1 VASQA
6 RWRREGKAKEET
18 VIYFT
23 RRKVLGVAAGTMA
36 SAIGTADLTEPA
48 VADDAADLDL
58 FVKLSAALTGID
70 ALQLAPSVDAI
81 QIKRAYFKQA
91 KSDPGFEGLMQIVR
105 ANPADPVGAADKI
118 MNSTDQKI
126 KYLGRAIILAWYLGA
141 WYQPTVLAQTPPPS
155 LVTPLKVVSPT
166 AYTQAWAWRVAQ
178 AHPMGYS
185 ELRFGYWSDEPL
197 PVEDFVKAK
206 GA

>member
-1 VASQA
+1 
-6 RWRREGKAKEET
+6 
-18 VIYFT
+18 VIDLT

-36 SAIGTADLTEPA
+36 SAIGAAQLTEPA

-58 FVKLSAALTGID
+58 FVKLSAALTGVD
-70 ALQLAPSVDAI
+70 ALLLAPLRDPL
-81 QIKRAYFKQA
+81 QIKRVYFKQA
-91 KSDPGFEGLMQIVR
+91 KTDSAFESLMRIVR
-105 ANPADPVGAADKI
+105 ANPNDPAGVADTI
-118 MNSTDQKI
+118 MNGPDLKT
-126 KYLGRAIILAWYLGA
+126 KYLGRSIILAWYLGA
-141 WYQPTVLAQTPPPS
+141 WYPPPALAQTPPPAS
-155 LVTPLKVVSPT
+155 GIPFTIISPT

-197 PVEDFVKAK
+197 SLDDFIKVK

>member
-1 VASQA
+1 
-6 RWRREGKAKEET
+6 
-18 VIYFT
+18 VIDFT

-36 SAIGTADLTEPA
+36 SAIGAAQLTEPA
-48 VADDAADLDL
+48 AADDAADLDL

-70 ALQLAPSVDAI
+70 VLFLAPTRDPL
-81 QIKRAYFKQA
+81 QIKRIYFKQA
-91 KSDPGFEGLMQIVR
+91 KSDPAFDGLMQIAR
-105 ANPADPVGAADKI
+105 ANPADPAGAADNI
-118 MNSTDQKI
+118 MNNKDPKI
-126 KYLGRAIILAWYLGA
+126 KYLGRSIILAWYLGA
-141 WYQPTVLAQTPPPS
+141 WYQPAVLAQTPPPS
-155 LVTPLKVVSPT
+155 SLDAKIISPT

-197 PVEDFVKAK
+197 PLDDFVKPK

>member
-1 VASQA
+1 
-6 RWRREGKAKEET
+6 
-18 VIYFT
+18 VIDFT

-58 FVKLSAALTGID
+58 FVKLSGALTGID
-70 ALQLAPSVDAI
+70 ALQLAPSVDTI

-91 KSDPGFEGLMQIVR
+91 KSDPGFEGLMQIAR
-105 ANPADPVGAADKI
+105 ANSADPGGAADKI
-118 MNSTDQKI
+118 MNSADQKI

>member
-1 VASQA
+1 
-6 RWRREGKAKEET
+6 
-18 VIYFT
+18 VIDFT

-36 SAIGTADLTEPA
+36 SAIGAVQLAEPA
-48 VADDAADLDL
+48 AADDAADLDL
-58 FVKLSAALTGID
+58 FVRLSAALTGID
-70 ALQLAPSVDAI
+70 ALQLAPLRDPL
-81 QIKRAYFKQA
+81 QIKRVYFKQA
-91 KSDPGFEGLMQIVR
+91 KSDPAFESLMQIVR
-105 ANPADPVGAADKI
+105 ANPDDPAGAAGKI
-118 MNSTDQKI
+118 MNDPDPKI
-126 KYLGRAIILAWYLGA
+126 KYLGRSIILAWYLGA

-155 LVTPLKVVSPT
+155 SVVPLKIISPT

-197 PVEDFVKAK
+197 PIDDFVKLK

>member
-1 VASQA
+1 
-6 RWRREGKAKEET
+6 
-18 VIYFT
+18 VIDFT

-36 SAIGTADLTEPA
+36 NAIGAAQLTEPA
-48 VADDAADLDL
+48 AADDPADLDL

-70 ALQLAPSVDAI
+70 VPLLAPSRDPL
-81 QIKRAYFKQA
+81 QIKRIFFKQA
-91 KSDPGFEGLMQIVR
+91 KSDPAFAGLMQIVR
-105 ANPADPVGAADKI
+105 ANPADPAGAADNI
-118 MNSTDQKI
+118 MNNKDPKI
-126 KYLGRAIILAWYLGA
+126 KYLGRSIILAWYLGA
-141 WYQPTVLAQTPPPS
+141 WYQPAVLAQTPPPPS
-155 LVTPLKVVSPT
+155 LDPKVISPT

-197 PVEDFVKAK
+197 PLDDFVKAK

>member
-1 VASQA
+1 M
-6 RWRREGKAKEET
+6 
-18 VIYFT
+18 IDFT

-36 SAIGTADLTEPA
+36 TAMGAAQLTEPA

-70 ALQLAPSVDAI
+70 VLLLAPLRDPL
-81 QIKRAYFKQA
+81 QIKRIYLKQA
-91 KSDPGFEGLMQIVR
+91 KSDAAFESLMQIAR
-105 ANPADPVGAADKI
+105 ANPADPAGAADNI
-118 MNSTDQKI
+118 MNNKDPKI
-126 KYLGRAIILAWYLGA
+126 KYLGRSIILAWYLGA
-141 WYQPTVLAQTPPPS
+141 WYQPAVLAQTPPPS
-155 LVTPLKVVSPT
+155 SLDPKIISPT
-166 AYTQAWAWRVAQ
+166 ANTQAWAWRVAQ

-197 PVEDFVKAK
+197 PLDDFVKPK

>member
-1 VASQA
+1 VASPA
-6 RWRREGKAKEET
+6 GWPSEGEAKEET
-18 VIYFT
+18 VIDFT

-36 SAIGTADLTEPA
+36 SAIGTADLIDPA

-91 KSDPGFEGLMQIVR
+91 KSDPGFEALMQIVR
-105 ANPADPVGAADKI
+105 ANSADPVGAANKI
-118 MNSTDQKI
+118 MNNTDQKI

-155 LVTPLKVVSPT
+155 LVTPLKIVSPT

-197 PVEDFVKAK
+197 PIEDFVKAK